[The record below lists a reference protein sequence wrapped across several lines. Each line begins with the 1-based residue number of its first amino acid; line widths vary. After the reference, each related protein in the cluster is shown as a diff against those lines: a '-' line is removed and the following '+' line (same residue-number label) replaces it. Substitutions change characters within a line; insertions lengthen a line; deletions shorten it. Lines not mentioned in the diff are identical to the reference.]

1 MKATTLVNRFAS
13 TSALKDS
20 VETIVKDENGETVG
34 SYYLNDNKH
43 PFKKYVHFRFILK
56 PDGSLWHD
64 GNLFML
70 HKIKK
75 SPAFSNPS
83 FQRYEQALRE
93 FISYC
98 DESGTD
104 YWNPTEE
111 YDAPTDRF
119 KKHLENTGR
128 SATTG
133 EKLMPIITAFY
144 EWMKASNGFSSEVP
158 LWREIKIKN
167 PKPEYGGGE
176 YISVKDVCKFDGNNQ
191 KSDGVYIYD
200 GGKLRPLSREEEKII
215 LKTVNEIGNP
225 EFRILFSLAL
235 MTYARK
241 QTLLTLRLHHILN
254 ALKDQQLE
262 SLPATLDEVD
272 KWKQSIKWP
281 EDLDELSIVVG
292 KGHNADV
299 KGGKTS
305 YTVTI
310 RGWLWKR
317 IVTYM
322 VSERAF
328 ARRKLAIPQKTKL
341 DQYLFLTSH
350 GNAMYHAKSDL
361 NYEDRKSLGVEDL
374 HTGNALDQFMKTLRE
389 RLRLKGHNIEFH
401 FHCLRAT
408 GGVRFLENR
417 SNTKNGYA
425 NRTAWLMDIQALQK
439 LMNHADISSTWHYLE
454 YLYFREK
461 IPEAVE
467 KANEY
472 QLELMSLYDLD
483 TMNWS
488 A

>member
-1 MKATTLVNRFAS
+1 MKANTLVNRFAS
-13 TSALKDS
+13 TSPLKDS
-20 VETIVKDENGETVG
+20 IKTTITNENDEVVG
-34 SYYLNDNKH
+34 TYYLNNHKQ
-43 PFKKYVHFRFILK
+43 PFNEYAHFRFILK

-75 SPAFSNPS
+75 NSNFSNAS

-93 FISYC
+93 FIAYC
-98 DESGTD
+98 EESHTD
-104 YWNPTEE
+104 YWHPREE

-119 KKHLENTGR
+119 KKHLENTDR

-133 EKLMPIITAFY
+133 EKLMPVITAFY
-144 EWMKASNGFSSEVP
+144 EWMKERNGFSNDIP
-158 LWREIKIKN
+158 LWREKTIKN
-167 PKPEYGGGE
+167 PRPENGRGE
-176 YISVKDVCKFDGNNQ
+176 YITIKDVCKFDGNNQ
-191 KSDGVYIYD
+191 KSDGVYLYD
-200 GGKLRPLSREEEKII
+200 GGKLRPLTREEEKII
-215 LKTVNEIGNP
+215 LNTVNEIGNP
-225 EFRILFSLAL
+225 EFKILFPLAL

-241 QTLLTLRLHHILN
+241 QTLLTLRLHHILDAIKGN
-254 ALKDQQLE
+254 KIN
-262 SLPATLDEVD
+262 SLPATLDEVEN
-272 KWKQSIKWP
+272 WKRSIRWP
-281 EDLDELSIVVG
+281 EDLEELSIIVG

-299 KGGKTS
+299 KGGKTN
-305 YTVTI
+305 YTITI

-328 ARRKLAIPQKTKL
+328 SRRKLAIPQKSEV

-361 NYEDRKSLGVEDL
+361 NYNDRKELGLEDL

-389 RLRLKGHNIEFH
+389 RLRLKGHDIEFH

-417 SNTKNGYA
+417 SNNKKGYA

-454 YLYFREK
+454 YLYYSEK
-461 IPEAVE
+461 IPETVK
-467 KANEY
+467 KADKY
-472 QLELMSLYDLD
+472 QLEIMSLYDSGTKNRL
-483 TMNWS
+483 T
-488 A
+488 